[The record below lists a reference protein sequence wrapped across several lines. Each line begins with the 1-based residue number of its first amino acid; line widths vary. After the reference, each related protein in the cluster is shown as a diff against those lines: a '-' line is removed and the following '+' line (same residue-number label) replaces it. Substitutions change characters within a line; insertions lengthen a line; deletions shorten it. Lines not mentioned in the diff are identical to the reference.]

1 MKNHAKFLKALKKL
15 MLKNPRVARF
25 SVMDL
30 TNDAMTI
37 TVNAAED
44 RNVVRELKNL
54 FTGEIESKLAWI
66 ITMKG
71 TVFIRATERYLKVLI
86 KDTNNVELVNHEER
100 YECEENA

>member
-1 MKNHAKFLKALKKL
+1 MV
-15 MLKNPRVARF
+15 KNPRVARF

-30 TNDAMTI
+30 TKDTMSI
-37 TVNAAED
+37 TVDAAED
-44 RNVVRELKNL
+44 RNVVRELKKL

-71 TVFIRATERYLKVLI
+71 TVFIRASEYYLKVLI
-86 KDTNNVELVNHEER
+86 KDANNKELVNHEEK